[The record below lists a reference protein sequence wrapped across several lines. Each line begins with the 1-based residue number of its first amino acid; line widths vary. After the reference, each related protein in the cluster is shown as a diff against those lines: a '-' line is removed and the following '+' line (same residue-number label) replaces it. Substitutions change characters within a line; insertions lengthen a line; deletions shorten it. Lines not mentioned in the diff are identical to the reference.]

1 MAAVYCNNNSKLRKP
16 VLVLTWMYTAFRFLF
31 VILYVN
37 KVQPWRSVCWLLSTL
52 TILALGIIAILGAGE
67 FVTP

>member
-1 MAAVYCNNNSKLRKP
+1 MAAAYCNNNSKLRKP

-31 VILYVN
+31 VVLYVN
-37 KVQPWRSVCWLLSTL
+37 KVQPWRSVSWLLSTL

>member
-1 MAAVYCNNNSKLRKP
+1 MAAAYCNNNSKLRKP

-31 VILYVN
+31 VVLYVN